1 MAGGAAPVTAR
12 RFHALAARL
21 GDDDMFSSD
30 LTAPEM
36 QKILGPLAA
45 APTLF
50 IMSEKDGSVP
60 DHVDLPALAR
70 KFEASTLVYLLE
82 GLA

>member
-1 MAGGAAPVTAR
+1 MTAR

-30 LTAPEM
+30 LTGPEM
-36 QKILGPLAA
+36 QAILRPLAA

-60 DHVDLPALAR
+60 DHVDLPALAQ
-70 KFEASTLVYLLE
+70 KFEVMTLQGLLK